1 MVGGA
6 RITVR
11 YATIP
16 RLGLGFP
23 AVPPQLVV
31 KSSPDLEEAKPLL
44 GEDLA
49 EVPAELFVVLVEG
62 RQDVLAV
69 REVEPLAASGA
80 QVEVLQGA
88 SPAREAGL
96 LEVCAVPEVTE
107 P

>member
-6 RITVR
+6 RITDR

-16 RLGLGFP
+16 RLGLGFQ

-49 EVPAELFVVLVEG
+49 EVPVELFVVLEEEP
-62 RQDVLAV
+62 QDALPA
-69 REVEPLAASGA
+69 REVGPLEVSGA
-80 QVEVLQGA
+80 QVEVLQGVLLD
-88 SPAREAGL
+88 REAGL
-96 LEVCAVPEVTE
+96 LEVFVAPEVTE